1 MTQASSPEVDPK
13 ALRQVFGQFCTGV
26 TVVLTQDADGN
37 PYGITVNSFSSVGL
51 DPPLALF
58 CITRDSDTLPALEQS
73 RTFSV
78 NILADTQQ
86 DISNRLAKKGG
97 SEKLDGLGLTR
108 RVSGAPALE
117 QSLALLD
124 CEVFAFYDG
133 GDHVIVVGRIVDA
146 EILGPLSSVE
156 GIHTEIDRIGS

>member
-1 MTQASSPEVDPK
+1 MTQASSQELDPK

-26 TVVLTQDADGN
+26 TVVLTHDADGN

-73 RTFSV
+73 RSFSV
-78 NILADTQQ
+78 NILGASQQ
-86 DISNRLAKKGG
+86 DVSNRLAKKGG
-97 SEKLDGLGLTR
+97 SEKLDGLGLTQ
-108 RVSGAPALE
+108 RVSGAPVLE
-117 QSLALLD
+117 QSLAMLD

-146 EILGPLSSVE
+146 EVLDEGAPLLYFRSSYATV
-156 GIHTEIDRIGS
+156 GS